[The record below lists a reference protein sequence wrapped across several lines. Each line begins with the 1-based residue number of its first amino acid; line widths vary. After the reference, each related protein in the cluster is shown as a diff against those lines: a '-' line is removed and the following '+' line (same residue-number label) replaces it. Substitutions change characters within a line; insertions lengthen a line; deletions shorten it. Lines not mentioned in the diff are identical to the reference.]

1 MATDAR
7 RSGLLA
13 WALALLLLAVGA
25 AAGVAADRLLLGERD
40 RPRGPPPPEV
50 VLERMRRDL
59 ALTDAQAREVR
70 GVLDE
75 RWRALGALFERIDPE
90 AEAIRERADDRIRA
104 VLEPSQRERFERQ
117 IAEQQRRRAEMR
129 ARLGRVGPAPPP

>member
-40 RPRGPPPPEV
+40 RPRGPPAPEV

-75 RWRALGALFERIDPE
+75 RWGALGSLFERIDPE
-90 AEAIRERADDRIRA
+90 AEAIRRRADDRIRA

-129 ARLGRVGPAPPP
+129 ARLGRGGPAPPP